1 MNVTPQSSPPGLF
14 SSVRG
19 LGVTLLALLGN
30 RLDLLGTELAE
41 ERVRLLSLVTYGA
54 VALLSLSAGLVFL
67 SVFLT
72 VLLWDSHRLLILG
85 IFSSLFIAGGLLAL
99 GMTVGFARAG
109 SQLFVASL
117 AELRKDKDALNADL
131 GPRA

>member
-1 MNVTPQSSPPGLF
+1 
-14 SSVRG
+14 
-19 LGVTLLALLGN
+19 LGVTVLALLGN

-54 VALLSLSAGLVFL
+54 VALLSLSAGLVFF

-72 VLLWDSHRLLILG
+72 VLLWDSHRLLVLG

-99 GMTVGFARAG
+99 GMTLGFARAG
-109 SQLFVASL
+109 SRLFVASL
-117 AELRKDKDALNADL
+117 AELRKDKDALQADA
-131 GPRA
+131 GPRG